1 MKAKKILTL
10 TKIKKDEIDTKKK
23 KEEKHQY
30 RIKILKKIEELEREG
45 KFDVDAEEDPATI
58 VLTPENIDYLRKKMS
73 SKLKRV
79 FANEVGEKF
88 LDNLLK
94 NNKLII
100 KEING
105 LENLSKVDTGAIVTC
120 NHFNPFDCFTIEK
133 VFRLS
138 GKIEEKRLYKVIR
151 EGNYTNFPGL
161 YGFFFRNCDTLP
173 LSSNKR
179 TMVEFMKAVDVLL
192 QKGDFILIYPEQS
205 MWWNYRKPKPLKPGA
220 FKLAARNNVPVI
232 PIFITMQDSDSLD
245 DEGFPMQEYIV
256 NIAEPIYPDENLS
269 QKENTEKML
278 KQNFEVWKE
287 IYEKFYGIPLE
298 YTTKVFLGLD
308 SKNTKE

>member
-1 MKAKKILTL
+1 MKTKKILTL
-10 TKIKKDEIDTKKK
+10 SKMKKDENDVNQQ
-23 KEEKHQY
+23 KEERHQY
-30 RIKILKKIEELEREG
+30 RVKILQKIEELEREG

-88 LDNLLK
+88 LDNLLR

-100 KEING
+100 KQING
-105 LENLSKVDTGAIVTC
+105 IGNLSKVDTGAIVTC

-179 TMVEFMKAVDVLL
+179 
-192 QKGDFILIYPEQS
+192 I
-205 MWWNYRKPKPLKPGA
+205 R
-220 FKLAARNNVPVI
+220 
-232 PIFITMQDSDSLD
+232 
-245 DEGFPMQEYIV
+245 
-256 NIAEPIYPDENLS
+256 
-269 QKENTEKML
+269 
-278 KQNFEVWKE
+278 
-287 IYEKFYGIPLE
+287 
-298 YTTKVFLGLD
+298 
-308 SKNTKE
+308 